1 MLNDLFYKLES
12 SSYVCLVAAI
22 VGLVTLGRLSR
33 YERIIVLVLV
43 LNVVADLW
51 ANYVN
56 NTWSNPQNGWVYN
69 ILNPVEMLL
78 ILLFYLKS
86 SEITLARKAVWW
98 TGLLMPVVFVW
109 TLLNLES
116 HRDFNLWGFVLTDF
130 LMMVVS
136 YFVLRS
142 YLLAQE
148 LKGPATMSFVVANM
162 VYFALAVSAFLGS
175 GVGLRFKTDLA
186 SKFLII
192 NTVGYV
198 LWGIIITLGFIYTW
212 IKKR

>member
-1 MLNDLFYKLES
+1 
-12 SSYVCLVAAI
+12 
-22 VGLVTLGRLSR
+22 
-33 YERIIVLVLV
+33 
-43 LNVVADLW
+43 
-51 ANYVN
+51 
-56 NTWSNPQNGWVYN
+56 
-69 ILNPVEMLL
+69 
-78 ILLFYLKS
+78 
-86 SEITLARKAVWW
+86 
-98 TGLLMPVVFVW
+98 
-109 TLLNLES
+109 
-116 HRDFNLWGFVLTDF
+116 
-130 LMMVVS
+130 MMVVS

-198 LWGIIITLGFIYTW
+198 LWGIIITLGLIYTW